1 MENKKVGV
9 ILLIIGVILGGIFF
23 VLIGN
28 LNGKAEA
35 LGCFQDPS
43 CTTIETSLNFI
54 HFAFGIFGFLFAL
67 GFYLIFFSEGEKAI
81 VRRLEHDTTR
91 KLEQDKF
98 AILLKGLDAFERDVL
113 RVVRNEDGITQNT
126 LRLKVNMSKAKLS
139 HVLTDL
145 ESKKLI
151 TRVPEGKTLKIHFKN
166 VL

>member
-9 ILLIIGVILGGIFF
+9 ILLIIGVVLGGIFLA
-23 VLIGN
+23 LIDN
-28 LNGKAEA
+28 LNTKADA

-54 HFAFGIFGFLFAL
+54 HFGFGIFGFLFAL
-67 GFYLIFFSEGEKAI
+67 SFYLLFFSQGEKAI
-81 VRRLEHDTTR
+81 VKRLEDDTTR
-91 KLEQDKF
+91 KLAEEKF

-113 RVVRNEDGITQNT
+113 TAVRNEDGITQNT
-126 LRLKVNMSKAKLS
+126 LKLKVNMSKAKLS

-151 TRVPEGKTLKIHFKN
+151 SRVPEGKTLKIYFKN
-166 VL
+166 IL